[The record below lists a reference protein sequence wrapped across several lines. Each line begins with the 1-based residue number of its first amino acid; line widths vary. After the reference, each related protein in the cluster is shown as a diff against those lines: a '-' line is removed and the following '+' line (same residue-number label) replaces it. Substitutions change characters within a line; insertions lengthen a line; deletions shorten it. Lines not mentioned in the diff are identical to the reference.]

1 MGSFSAERLMDRS
14 SDRSDFWSCLAASD
28 LRAMPAVLVIR
39 GACPD
44 LPGDETAI
52 HVIQVA
58 RNPASALV

>member
-1 MGSFSAERLMDRS
+1 MMDRS

-44 LPGDETAI
+44 LPGGETAA
-52 HVIQVA
+52 VVLRVA
-58 RNPASALV
+58 GDAE